1 MERLPISWYVERLGG
16 GGIHTP
22 PPKISRST
30 SATDLKFGPMVH
42 LHKRAKMPPVLIR
55 PPACDVF
62 YRPETKKA
70 NLGIVIDLT
79 DQCWSKWIKM
89 TSFIIFHR
97 IWPKKMVLGPF
108 CVIYRPVCKLQI
120 LQFCISRTSDA
131 IDLKFWPVVGIDN
144 IRLCAK
150 FDFGHLSGW
159 YFTDRSVNS
168 FCLVARVPFWVI

>member
-1 MERLPISWYVERLGG
+1 MNRITVVSVILNLGAFTYFVICRAFR

-22 PPKISRST
+22 PPEISRST

-79 DQCWSKWIKM
+79 DQC
-89 TSFIIFHR
+89 
-97 IWPKKMVLGPF
+97 
-108 CVIYRPVCKLQI
+108 
-120 LQFCISRTSDA
+120 
-131 IDLKFWPVVGIDN
+131 
-144 IRLCAK
+144 
-150 FDFGHLSGW
+150 
-159 YFTDRSVNS
+159 
-168 FCLVARVPFWVI
+168 